1 MREGFT
7 RDDDTL
13 PARIFMQPLQ
23 GGPSEGWR
31 LEKAQFS
38 EALSEYYRQAGWA
51 VDTGVPTR
59 ETLERLGLDWV
70 ADRL

>member
-1 MREGFT
+1 
-7 RDDDTL
+7 
-13 PARIFMQPLQ
+13 MQPLQ

-59 ETLERLGLDWV
+59 ETLERPGLDWV